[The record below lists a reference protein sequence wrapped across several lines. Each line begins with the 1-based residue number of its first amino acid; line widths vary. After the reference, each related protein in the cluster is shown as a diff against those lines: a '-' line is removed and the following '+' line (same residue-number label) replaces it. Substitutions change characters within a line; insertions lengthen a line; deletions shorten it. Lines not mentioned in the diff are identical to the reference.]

1 MSEAYESA
9 KRIALGLAKDLDL
22 PFDGG
27 DSLWN
32 IDLGS
37 DFGLKGEIGF
47 QNFEFA
53 FEPPEELEMQKSNL
67 RLFDDEYEE
76 DRQMAEKRLASL
88 KRALAASDKD
98 ELNKCL
104 EEVNPEEWLSLIF
117 LDGDQLLD
125 DLVPLLRKAS
135 PECRSSMNEALSQAL
150 SRLVDFKDL
159 LEALRSQC

>member
-1 MSEAYESA
+1 
-9 KRIALGLAKDLDL
+9 
-22 PFDGG
+22 
-27 DSLWN
+27 
-32 IDLGS
+32 
-37 DFGLKGEIGF
+37 
-47 QNFEFA
+47 
-53 FEPPEELEMQKSNL
+53 
-67 RLFDDEYEE
+67 
-76 DRQMAEKRLASL
+76 MAEKRLASL